1 MHKLPFTQVSNYPPP
16 VARFHRQK
24 QFWGILIRGA
34 AVFAV
39 AAATVVAQEASTPE
53 PDDSGVRGLPVT
65 LAGQFFDHDFV
76 NYTLFGDVIFDTNLA
91 TLQGA
96 QTVNG
101 NGVGY
106 SVGGGV
112 TASHLTRNTAFS
124 LSYRGDYRHYG
135 SGGYGGGTN
144 QNLALEYTV
153 RMSRRWTTSI
163 TANGGIL
170 LYGGGFY
177 SIGPTSGNTVS
188 TNPLSPE
195 TRFLSTGVNFTYQQS
210 RRLSYVFGGQ
220 FFLNDYNYAGGL
232 DSRGVSGLFS
242 VVYRLTGKTTLAG
255 TYSHSYYTYSQ
266 TVGSSTLDGGS
277 LTLTHTFANHWQA
290 SVTAGVNRTHTSGTI
305 TVPVSIILGQQTVNG
320 YVTGPYDNV
329 SLVPSFQGS
338 LTHYLR
344 HSSFS
349 VSGGQGVTPGNG
361 VFLTSRSQFLSSTYS
376 YSTRR
381 SNISFGGSYNRLSS
395 IANSVSQTYSSGSL
409 SASYSYVVRR
419 HISAD
424 FRYDLISYAGLF
436 NYGGVTEHR
445 VTAGLSLS
453 SKSIPL
459 TLF

>member
-1 MHKLPFTQVSNYPPP
+1 MHKLPSTQASNYPP
-16 VARFHRQK
+16 VSGFHRQK

-34 AVFAV
+34 AVFAI
-39 AAATVVAQEASTPE
+39 AAATVVAQEASTPA
-53 PDDSGVRGLPVT
+53 PDADSGVRGLPVT

-101 NGVGY
+101 NGVGF

-112 TASHLTRNTAFS
+112 SASHTTRNTVFS

-135 SGGYGGGTN
+135 SSGFGSGTD
-144 QNLALEYTV
+144 QNLALDYTV
-153 RMSRRWTTSI
+153 RMSRRWSTSI
-163 TANGGIL
+163 TANGGIV

-177 SIGPTSGNTVS
+177 SISPNASTGVA

-195 TRFLSTGVNFTYQQS
+195 TRFLSTGINFTYQQS
-210 RRLSYVFGGQ
+210 RRISYVFGGQ
-220 FFLNDYNYAGGL
+220 FFLNNYNYAGGFN
-232 DSRGVSGLFS
+232 SRGASGLLS
-242 VVYRLTGKTTLAG
+242 VQYRLTGKTTVAA
-255 TYSHSYYTYSQ
+255 TYSHTYYTYSQ
-266 TVGSSTLDGGS
+266 NVGSSTLDGGS
-277 LTLTHTFANHWQA
+277 LTLSRNFGAQWQG
-290 SVTAGVNRTHTSGTI
+290 SVTAGINRTHTSGVI
-305 TVPVSIILGQQTVNG
+305 TVPVSIILGQQVVNG

-338 LTHYLR
+338 LTHYRR
-344 HSSFS
+344 HSAFS

-381 SNISFGGSYNRLSS
+381 SNISFGGAYSRLSS

-419 HISAD
+419 HLSAD

-445 VTAGLSLS
+445 LTAGLSLS